1 MKFRVSEQMFYLIL
15 FGVVAMTAITFWVF
29 YIDRRRARH
38 RKGRIPDLL
47 LILLALCGGS
57 IGGIL
62 GMAILKVKTRNP
74 QFLVGLPLI
83 FLVEA
88 TIFFLALPW

>member
-1 MKFRVSEQMFYLIL
+1 MKISEQLFYLIL
-15 FGVVAMTAITFWVF
+15 FLVVAMSVITFWVF
-29 YIDRRRARH
+29 YLDRRRARH
-38 RKGRIPDLL
+38 RQSRIPDLV

-57 IGGIL
+57 IGAIL
-62 GMAILKVKTRNP
+62 AMAILKVKTRNP

>member
-1 MKFRVSEQMFYLIL
+1 
-15 FGVVAMTAITFWVF
+15 
-29 YIDRRRARH
+29 
-38 RKGRIPDLL
+38 
-47 LILLALCGGS
+47 
-57 IGGIL
+57 
-62 GMAILKVKTRNP
+62 MAILKVKTRNP